1 MRRLATVFTIV
12 CLAVGFFS
20 AGVASADGPVNTM
33 PTGRFAYACYGKQK
47 RNLNC
52 DRDALKNINR
62 AHKAEGL
69 GPMVLPADYDSL
81 TVVQQ
86 GIVVSNLER
95 TIRGLPALPG
105 VRSYDQL
112 AKAGAVAGH
121 DPSGPDGHAWGSVY
135 IALADPLASDY
146 FWMYWDGPGS
156 LNPDCT
162 QPSDPGCFG
171 HRNIILG
178 DIWTGMGVG
187 NQHAS
192 MAQLFVQ

>member
-1 MRRLATVFTIV
+1 MRRLATIVTAV
-12 CLAVGFFS
+12 CLAVSFFG
-20 AGVASADGPVNTM
+20 AGTASADGPVNTP
-33 PTGRFAYACYGKQK
+33 PTGRFAFACYGKQHP
-47 RNLNC
+47 NLRC
-52 DRDALKNINR
+52 DRQALANINR
-62 AHKAEGL
+62 AHAAEGL
-69 GPMVLPADYDSL
+69 GKMVLPENYASL
-81 TVVQQ
+81 TVVKQ

-105 VRSYDQL
+105 KRAWDQL

-156 LNPDCT
+156 LNPDCV
-162 QPSDPGCFG
+162 QPTDPGCFG

-187 NQHAS
+187 NQGAS